1 MKILK
6 KMSAAVLAA
15 LLALSMSVIA
25 FAVENTTIT
34 LPDTT
39 GHTYEVYQI
48 FIGDLSTNAKGEKV
62 LSNVKWGENG
72 TGTKGTSVDSD
83 TLKELSAVKESAP
96 DAEKLETITKYVK
109 LDSKPYTTG
118 TSGQVLEN
126 IPTGY
131 YLIKDVDG
139 SLANKDEDESLA
151 GKKDQNDAYSLYMV
165 KVVGPVE
172 LKAKSSVPSVEKKVK
187 DKNDSDKDE
196 FSDWKDSA
204 DHDIGD
210 AVPFQLTGT
219 LPDNYADYTTYYYEF
234 HDTLSVGLTYNNDDA
249 NAKAKVYIVNS
260 KTGSEATKQ
269 EVTKQ
274 FTITEKDGEL
284 SIKCDDLKKI
294 TEDDE
299 GKEVTITKDSKIV
312 VEYTAVLNDKAEIG
326 SKGNPNK
333 VYLEFSNNPNK
344 GGDGDKGKT
353 PEDTVIVFTYKL
365 IVNKVEIV
373 DEIVNGEEKPQ
384 EKPLTGAGFT
394 LYKYDA
400 KSGEFVAVGK
410 ELKGEAMTQFTW
422 TGLDDGIYKLSE
434 TTVPNGYN
442 AINDIYFKVEA
453 SHTDGDTPKLDGLKI
468 AQIGVADVGKMTNTS
483 ESESENGNVYSV
495 SGVNLTDG
503 TLSDIA
509 FTCTTDGTMST
520 TIVNQSGVT
529 LPSTGGMGTTLLYI
543 IGSVLVVTAGVLL
556 IVKKRMQ

>member
-83 TLKELSAVKESAP
+83 TLKKLSAVKESAP

-210 AVPFQLTGT
+210 DVPFQLTGT
-219 LPDNYADYTTYYYEF
+219 LPDNYDVYKTYYYEF
-234 HDTLSVGLTYNNDDA
+234 HDTLSVGLTYKND
-249 NAKAKVYIVNS
+249 AKVYIVNG

-274 FTITEKDGEL
+274 FTITEKDGNL